1 MGKIKS
7 ALELAMEK
15 TADMT
20 IDREK
25 LKQNDLKKKGQI
37 LASSI
42 INGSEKEGGE
52 KLASYNDEEL
62 SFVKMGMAE
71 TLLSNIRLPLYIN
84 SVNNLDILEKTFA
97 IISGKEEIY
106 SLIFSQLQQL
116 FDKFVEDIQNLNEGL
131 RQQYMPILMQK
142 QQQMAQKTGQ
152 NIQLEP
158 EQDPEFMD
166 LLSKN
171 RQALEEQYNTVIA
184 QAKAELQ
191 KIL

>member
-15 TADMT
+15 TADMA

-42 INGSEKEGGE
+42 ISGSEKKGEE
-52 KLASYNDEEL
+52 KLASYEADQL
-62 SFVKMGMAE
+62 SFVKLGIGE

-84 SVNNLDILEKTFA
+84 SESNLKIIEKTFSL
-97 IISGKEEIY
+97 ISDNEEIY

-131 RQQYMPILMQK
+131 KQQYMPILMQK

-184 QAKAELQ
+184 QAKSELN